1 MVLRN
6 FPEAVKEFAV
16 QAYQKPDD
24 EKDLRQTHV
33 SFSGTPQKHPYD
45 PEKVILVIDPYSSNV
60 SYFEF
65 LTRDISFVEELSNMV
80 DSAGQVIPIM
90 RLWVRKESIGV
101 RSTPFVVAD
110 TSHTR

>member
-6 FPEAVKEFAV
+6 FPEAVKEFAIQV
-16 QAYQKPDD
+16 YQKPEN
-24 EKDLRQTHV
+24 EKDLRRTHV

-45 PEKVILVIDPYSSNV
+45 KDKVILVIDPYSSNV

-65 LTRDISFVEELSNMV
+65 LTRDISFVEDLTNMV
-80 DSAGQVIPIM
+80 DTAGNVIPFM
-90 RLWVRKESIGV
+90 RLWVKKESIGI

-110 TSHTR
+110 TRGVL